1 MTMDKR
7 DIDLSDVGFRIEKLE
22 SENRGLKRIGG
33 LVAVIGASLLLMGQA
48 KPNRTVEA
56 ESFVLR
62 DPQGRLRATLD
73 MWHEAPMLRL
83 YDKSGTWRAWLSL
96 AGNGEPALTFYD
108 AAGNQMVMLAATK
121 DGASLWLNQGAPKT
135 LSMMEAIKQ
144 KGGVSLSAMN
154 GGARLYA
161 EDSQGFSVVLGNTE
175 LVMPKTGETHQT
187 SAASIVTFDRDG
199 NVLWSAP

>member
-1 MTMDKR
+1 MEDG
-7 DIDLSDVGFRIEKLE
+7 DVRFCEIRSRLEKLE
-22 SENRGLKRIGG
+22 RENRRVKRIGA
-33 LVAVIGASLLLMGQA
+33 LAALIGASLLLMGQA
-48 KPNRTVEA
+48 KPRRTVEA

-83 YDKSGTWRAWLSL
+83 YDKSGIWRTWLSL

-135 LSMMEAIKQ
+135 LSMPEAINQ
-144 KGGVSLSAMN
+144 KGGISLSAMS
-154 GGARLYA
+154 GGAKLDA

-175 LVMPKTGETHQT
+175 LVTPKTGERRQT
-187 SAASIVTFDRDG
+187 SAASLVMFDKDG
-199 NVLWSAP
+199 NLLWSAP